1 MDNATITMDILYL
14 VYNKSSIH
22 AKKNI
27 TRLCKETSYY
37 FDRILHNDCMK
48 AVVQELTPE
57 KFKLFYYGNQRRR
70 HIIRRHEPYLSCH
83 DFDIKY
89 DISAIIDD
97 KYGYN
102 GDGEYII
109 SKYNSTKYYNL
120 KNADIKMYRRILILR
135 LNDCIKCMKKF
146 NETNNFFEH
155 CKKYEF

>member
-48 AVVQELTPE
+48 AVMKEITPE
-57 KFKLFYYGNQRRR
+57 KVRVFHYRSGNNGRKTLKMFDEKYEISQKFEFLGEDDDDDDFILYGN
-70 HIIRRHEPYLSCH
+70 
-83 DFDIKY
+83 IKY
-89 DISAIIDD
+89 LDISHY
-97 KYGYN
+97 K
-102 GDGEYII
+102 
-109 SKYNSTKYYNL
+109 
-120 KNADIKMYRRILILR
+120 RIFMLR
-135 LNDCIKCMKKF
+135 LNDCIECMKKF
-146 NETNNFFEH
+146 NETNNFYEH